1 MAVEKKNTP
10 GEVPKTSPGHAGP
23 ETPDHQPTALRRIG
37 ILGGTFDPIHYGHL
51 FITEEA
57 RVRIPLERVLFVPAA
72 QPPHKARTTITAP
85 EHHRLRM
92 VELAIASNP
101 YFEVSRVDI
110 DRPGPHYSVDMIPLL
125 QEEYGPQTEFYFI
138 MGLDSLTE
146 LPTWHEPARLLE
158 LCRLA
163 VASREGYDANLQA
176 LERTLPGISARTL
189 LLDTPELEISST
201 DIERRI
207 KEGLPIKYLLPEA
220 VEEYIHAHRLYLDP
234 ARR

>member
-1 MAVEKKNTP
+1 MAVREEQTSGEAP
-10 GEVPKTSPGHAGP
+10 GTSPGQAGP
-23 ETPDHQPTALRRIG
+23 EAPDHQPTALRRIG

-51 FITEEA
+51 FIAEEA

-85 EHHRLRM
+85 EHHRLCM

-101 YFEVSRVDI
+101 HFEVSRVDV
-110 DRPGPHYSVDMIPLL
+110 DRPGPHYSVDMLALL
-125 QEEYGPQTEFYFI
+125 MKEHGPRTEFYFI

-146 LPTWHEPARLLE
+146 IPTWHEPARLLE

-163 VASREGYDANLQA
+163 VASREGYGANLQA

-189 LLDTPELEISST
+189 LLNTPELEISST
-201 DIERRI
+201 DIGRG
-207 KEGLPIKYLLPEA
+207 KVHPCSQTLSGPT
-220 VEEYIHAHRLYLDP
+220 
-234 ARR
+234 

>member
-1 MAVEKKNTP
+1 MAVEGKNTQ
-10 GEVPKTSPGHAGP
+10 GEVPKTSPDHAGP
-23 ETPDHQPTALRRIG
+23 EAPDHQPPAMRRIG
-37 ILGGTFDPIHYGHL
+37 ILGGTFDPTHYGHL
-51 FITEEA
+51 FIAEEA

-125 QEEYGPQTEFYFI
+125 QEEYGPQTMFYFI
-138 MGLDSLTE
+138 MGLDSLSE
-146 LPTWHEPARLLE
+146 IPTWYKPARLLE
-158 LCRLA
+158 LCHLA
-163 VASREGYDANLQA
+163 VASREGYHADLQA
-176 LERTLPGISARTL
+176 LEKTLPGISARTL

-207 KEGLPIKYLLPEA
+207 KADLPIKYLLPEA

-234 ARR
+234 DCR

>member
-1 MAVEKKNTP
+1 MAVGEERTP
-10 GEVPKTSPGHAGP
+10 GEAPTTSGGQGA
-23 ETPDHQPTALRRIG
+23 PDRQAATVTRIG
-37 ILGGTFDPIHYGHL
+37 VLGGTFDPIHYGHL
-51 FITEEA
+51 FIAEEA

-72 QPPHKARTTITAP
+72 QPPHKAESTVTAP

-101 YFEVSRVDI
+101 CFEISTVDMH
-110 DRPGPHYSVDMIPLL
+110 RPGPHYSIDMIALL
-125 QEEYGPQTEFYFI
+125 QEEYGPQAEFYFI
-138 MGLDSLTE
+138 MGLDSLAGI
-146 LPTWHEPARLLE
+146 LTWHEPARLLE

-163 VASREGYDANLQA
+163 VGSRQGYGADLQA
-176 LERTLPGISARTL
+176 LEAVLPGVSARTL

-207 KEGLPIKYLLPEA
+207 KAGLPIKYLVPEA

-234 ARR
+234 AHR

>member
-1 MAVEKKNTP
+1 MAVKENHTP
-10 GEVPKTSPGHAGP
+10 REGPKTSPGHSGP
-23 ETPDHQPTALRRIG
+23 EAPDHQPSTLRRIG
-37 ILGGTFDPIHYGHL
+37 VLGGTFDPIHYGHL
-51 FITEEA
+51 FIAEEA

-101 YFEVSRVDI
+101 YFEISRVDI

-125 QEEYGPQTEFYFI
+125 QEEYGPQTQFYFI
-138 MGLDSLTE
+138 MGLDSLSE
-146 LPTWHEPARLLE
+146 IPTWHEPSRLLE
-158 LCRLA
+158 LCHLA
-163 VASREGYDANLQA
+163 VASREGYDADLQA
-176 LERTLPGISARTL
+176 LEKMLPGISARTL

-220 VEEYIHAHRLYLDP
+220 VGEYIYAHRLYLDP
-234 ARR
+234 TRR

>member
-1 MAVEKKNTP
+1 MAVEEKNTP
-10 GEVPKTSPGHAGP
+10 GEVPKSSPGHAGP
-23 ETPDHQPTALRRIG
+23 EAPDHQSTALRRIG

-101 YFEVSRVDI
+101 YFEVSMVDI
-110 DRPGPHYSVDMIPLL
+110 DRPGPHYSVDMLALL
-125 QEEYGPQTEFYFI
+125 QEEYGPQTQFYFI
-138 MGLDSLTE
+138 MGLDSLSE
-146 LPTWHEPARLLE
+146 IPTWHEPARLLE
-158 LCRLA
+158 LCHLA
-163 VASREGYDANLQA
+163 VASREGYGADLQA
-176 LERTLPGISARTL
+176 LEKTLPGISARTL

-220 VEEYIHAHRLYLDP
+220 VEEYIYAHRLYLDP

>member
-1 MAVEKKNTP
+1 MDVREEQTP
-10 GEVPKTSPGHAGP
+10 REVPKTSPDP
-23 ETPDHQPTALRRIG
+23 EEQEASDRRTDPLRRVG

-51 FITEEA
+51 FIAEEA

-92 VELAIASNP
+92 VDRAIASNP
-101 YFEVSRVDI
+101 YFEVSMVDI
-110 DRPGPHYSVDMIPLL
+110 DRPGPHYSVDMLPLL
-125 QEEYGPQTEFYFI
+125 QEEYGPQTMFYFI
-138 MGLDSLTE
+138 MGLDSLSE
-146 LPTWHEPARLLE
+146 IPTWYKPARLLE
-158 LCRLA
+158 LCHLA
-163 VASREGYDANLQA
+163 VASREGYDADLRA
-176 LERTLPGISARTL
+176 LEKALPGISARTL

-207 KEGLPIKYLLPEA
+207 KESLPIKYLLPEA

-234 ARR
+234 NCR